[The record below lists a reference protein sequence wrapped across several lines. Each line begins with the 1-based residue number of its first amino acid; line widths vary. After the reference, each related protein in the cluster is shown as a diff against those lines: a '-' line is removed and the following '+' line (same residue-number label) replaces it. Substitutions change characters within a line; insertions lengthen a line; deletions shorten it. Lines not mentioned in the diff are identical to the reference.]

1 MSGLGSP
8 VISVVEIS
16 EGYYMALEG
25 SHRTTAAKELGL
37 VPVLQIIDTLEGNP
51 DRERILTEVSV
62 RESRKLGIEF
72 DNIG

>member
-16 EGYYMALEG
+16 EGYYLAREG

-37 VPVLQIIDTLEGNP
+37 TPILQIIDTLEGNP
-51 DRERILTEVSV
+51 DRDMILIEVKV
-62 RESRKLGIEF
+62 RESRCLGIDF
-72 DNIG
+72 